1 MEAGNKTHEREIS
14 KMDSQETVSTWLSH
28 KLMRSYSSW
37 VVYMATG
44 VDDGK
49 AILWNV
55 TTGKQIRT
63 FEGHTDLVTS
73 ACISGD
79 RLVTGSRSSFAVYEI
94 NIQINPLNK
103 NFTSYWRTK

>member
-28 KLMRSYSSW
+28 KLLGQN
-37 VVYMATG
+37 MATG
-44 VDDGK
+44 VDGK

-55 TTGKQIRT
+55 NTGEQIRT

-73 ACISGD
+73 VCITGD
-79 RLVTGSRSSFAVYEI
+79 RVVT
-94 NIQINPLNK
+94 
-103 NFTSYWRTK
+103 